1 MHGHIDE
8 ITCMQDT
15 SSDIFD
21 ETTYSPSMPPVTRTA
36 RTVKPAAKRSAPP
49 ARAAMEPV
57 RNAGVRDALDR
68 DLLALLQA
76 NARASTADLA
86 RQLGTA
92 RTTVLARLGRLERE
106 GVIAGYTVRLG
117 QDVLD
122 HGLQA
127 FIGVTVQPK
136 AGRDVVR
143 QLSRMPEVRQLCA
156 VSGEFDYVVL
166 LRAGSALRMNTLLD
180 EMGNFDG
187 VVKTT
192 TSVALEWKI
201 DRT

>member
-1 MHGHIDE
+1 MARIPN
-8 ITCMQDT
+8 TAT
-15 SSDIFD
+15 SV
-21 ETTYSPSMPPVTRTA
+21 TTPGVRSTKASTA
-36 RTVKPAAKRSAPP
+36 SGASTATPRG
-49 ARAAMEPV
+49 
-57 RNAGVRDALDR
+57 AGLRDALDR

-76 NARASTADLA
+76 NARASTAELA

-92 RTTVLARLGRLERE
+92 RTTVLARLERLERD

-117 QDVLD
+117 QDLLD
-122 HGLQA
+122 QGLQA
-127 FIGVTVQPK
+127 FVGVTVQPK

-143 QLSRMPEVRQLCA
+143 QLTRMPEVRQLCA

-166 LRAGSALRMNTLLD
+166 LRAESALRMNTLLD

>member
-1 MHGHIDE
+1 M
-8 ITCMQDT
+8 T
-15 SSDIFD
+15 S
-21 ETTYSPSMPPVTRTA
+21 PPQTPRPTG
-36 RTVKPAAKRSAPP
+36 S
-49 ARAAMEPV
+49 
-57 RNAGVRDALDR
+57 RDQLDR

-76 NARASTADLA
+76 NARTSTADLA

-92 RTTVLARLGRLERE
+92 RTTVLARLARLERE
-106 GVIAGYTVRLG
+106 GVIAGYTLRLG

-122 HGLQA
+122 RGLQA
-127 FIGVTVQPK
+127 FVGITVQPK
-136 AGRDVVR
+136 SGRDVVR
-143 QLSRMPEVRQLCA
+143 QLERMPEVRQLCA

-166 LRAGSALRMNTLLD
+166 LRAETALRMNTLLD